1 MPRARTPSSSSQP
14 ARAAGSKQKKADA
27 APAGTQWKS
36 RKLARLLEPL
46 HTLAATSNR
55 LYEAPLSPFMV
66 GGQVHRL
73 PRYVFISPGWDGPY
87 LRVGLFA
94 AIHGDEIAGSHALVR
109 LLQKWQEN
117 PEAVRGYE
125 LFVYPVC
132 NPSGYDLGTR
142 HSTHD
147 LDLNREFWQ
156 SPPSVQ
162 PEVRILEQ
170 ELKALQF
177 DGLISLHADDTSD
190 GLYGLVNG
198 SSLTRYV
205 LEPALVAAERFLP
218 RNHAPHIDGFESHN
232 GIILQ
237 QCFQCYRGVLSAP
250 AESKPHPFEIVF
262 ETPQDAP
269 LEAQISAHIAAVET
283 MLETYRGLRS
293 EAQNI

>member
-1 MPRARTPSSSSQP
+1 MPRARTPSSSSP
-14 ARAAGSKQKKADA
+14 RSARADAKTGS
-27 APAGTQWKS
+27 AGTQWKS

-55 LYEAPLSPFMV
+55 LYEAPLNPFMV
-66 GGQVHRL
+66 ASQVHRL

-117 PEAVRGYE
+117 PEVVRGYE

-132 NPSGYDLGTR
+132 NPSGYDAGTR
-142 HSTHD
+142 HSGHE

-156 SPPSVQ
+156 QPPSTQ

-205 LEPALVAAERFLP
+205 LEPALAAAERYLP
-218 RNHAPHIDGFESHN
+218 RNHATSIDGFEAHN

-283 MLETYRGLRS
+283 MLDTYRTLRS